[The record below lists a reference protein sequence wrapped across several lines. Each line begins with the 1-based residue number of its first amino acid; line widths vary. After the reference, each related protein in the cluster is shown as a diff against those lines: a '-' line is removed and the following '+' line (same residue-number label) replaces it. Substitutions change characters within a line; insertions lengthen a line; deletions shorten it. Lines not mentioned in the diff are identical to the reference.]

1 SMWSIPLASV
11 KKRSNGLVISVSTSS
26 GGIPEKNVATTTSG
40 ILIGGKRYTRIPPQ
54 LGVPVNVSTRQK
66 KEVKE
71 GIRKGK
77 RDTALLLSPL
87 SLISGEIDHLRL
99 HLLAGLEAAAVADHN
114 LLTLFQ
120 PRNHFGISCG
130 LDAERDG
137 TNLDR
142 MGRTDHI
149 NGVPLALINGLE
161 GNGERVGFV
170 LQCDGSLR
178 IQARE
183 QDSVRIG
190 HVHLRVHGARVLPNI
205 Y

>member
-1 SMWSIPLASV
+1 
-11 KKRSNGLVISVSTSS
+11 
-26 GGIPEKNVATTTSG
+26 TSG
-40 ILIGGKRYTRIPPQ
+40 ILIGGKRSTGIPARGGMAITP
-54 LGVPVNVSTRQK
+54 STRQK
-66 KEVKE
+66 TTTEE
-71 GIRKGK
+71 GVRMEK
-77 RDTALLLSPL
+77 RGTALLLFSL
-87 SLISGEIDHLRL
+87 SLLSPAVGPLRQHLPARPSARSG
-99 HLLAGLEAAAVADHN
+99 ADPHMP
-114 LLTLFQ
+114 TLFQ
-120 PRNHFGISCG
+120 PRIHFGISCG

-161 GNGERVGFV
+161 GNGERVGFA